1 VEASAAGMPSRQR
14 SDDPVLEPVEA
25 AAVACK
31 LCKCA
36 SRARYPAAIPRTRA
50 YTCGRQLNN
59 TRPPAQP
66 RASIRMYIHRF
77 MLTRTR
83 RGSYSTYSGIYVW
96 EASLKAAADGPDHL
110 ALDFYKSYDASD
122 HEPHIYF
129 DTWEKMLQVVP
140 RAFIVGCSMMV
151 ANGPANRHADDYI
164 KATNNTQLDCYED
177 IVWFSPACRQNTSK
191 CIPSLVQYNYNM
203 WIQQA
208 FFLNIPIAL
217 IWVAGGTPL
226 YDSVYYG
233 SVQQGRFLF
242 GWYQPDDSLIDASGR
257 LPIRVQLPANN
268 ALEHSQ
274 GIFRTGNADFF
285 PRNYIWNKLIDV
297 DRFSW
302 YLMSRMSF
310 YSQDMDNMMIR
321 SRQLK
326 NQKLATDAAIRQSA
340 CDWITSNQDRWKSWL
355 PAECDAGSYTSN
367 LVDCTPCQAGRFC
380 PGPLH
385 EMVTCPSGSFCPF
398 KSSAPILCPGGG
410 TTLFPGATSVDDCT
424 KCPPGKYDI
433 AGACASASEMV
444 GWVVIPAVAAAIGFM
459 LAGYKGYRMINRG
472 SGDSRR
478 LIGAPTGTPAC
489 QRDLPHPLRRKYQ
502 VVQVLGSGAFGV
514 VLEAWQMSNG
524 TRTARRAIKLV
535 HAQRT
540 TLTAKELRRL
550 DRESL
555 LLSQLMQEK
564 FIVNY
569 VESGR
574 SEDLQVYWCVMEL
587 IEGRPMDVVL
597 NSHGPLSETH
607 AIKLG
612 LDMCSALKSMHN
624 LGVIHRDVKPANIMR
639 VEGSLIYRT
648 EASTTHE
655 GTVTGNLR
663 TMQSQTG
670 SLAEGEATKSIA
682 SKGIFTSQNGET
694 TSESKGRRE
703 IFKFAEEK
711 VDAAFAF
718 GNGTAVQT
726 VVSTSTKGAGH
737 HRGRRGSSVTPSGR
751 AEITYKLIDLGTAVA
766 VGDAGEE
773 DELASFMTVTQLEFA
788 GTPAYSPPESFIDA
802 KTVNFY
808 SDVWSLSASIF
819 HLVAG
824 RLPFEVSSVAAAASL
839 IGDMT
844 KPTPDIRDCVSEEK
858 RSTISQAFAQVLAKG
873 LEKDPRKRYQ
883 TVDDM
888 ATDLYGCLVSRGEG
902 VYTAFISYRVASE
915 KFHAQLLY
923 QLLNNTVTPAGN
935 RVIVYL
941 DVKRLVKGEDWE
953 QGFALGLLNSL
964 VAVPLV
970 SKGLLEPLVELHG
983 TEDDRQD
990 NLLKEL
996 VIMQVRPKS
1005 GT

>member
-1 VEASAAGMPSRQR
+1 MRGGRDMRIVGLWLVASVANTVIAVPNLTDVGLSPTCLYRNLSGPLKTLQYADKSTSTFKVPYASWASAQ
-14 SDDPVLEPVEA
+14 VLSQVVSIILKEYMGYSVE
-25 AAVACK
+25 
-31 LCKCA
+31 L
-36 SRARYPAAIPRTRA
+36 
-50 YTCGRQLNN
+50 LNN
-59 TRPPAQP
+59 AASSSSYPIWYMAGCVDPDDATCAVHDINFPKIHVSIETWQYGKDKAGTLPVDLRPTLVQVYDYP
-66 RASIRMYIHRF
+66 
-77 MLTRTR
+77 
-83 RGSYSTYSGIYVW
+83 TYTGFYVW
-96 EASLKAAADGPDHL
+96 EDTVNVAADGDDHL
-110 ALDFYKSYDASD
+110 ALDYFKAYDARL
-122 HEPHIYF
+122 HEPHVYF
-129 DTWEKMLQVVP
+129 DPWRKMLDLVP
-140 RAFIVGCSMMV
+140 SNYIVRCSAMGPTSSFNRRA
-151 ANGPANRHADDYI
+151 ADYI
-164 KATNNTQLDCYED
+164 KATNNTQLDCLDD
-177 IVWFSPACRQNTSK
+177 IVWISPACRANTSK
-191 CIPSLVQYNYNM
+191 CVPTVVQYDYGKV
-203 WIQQA
+203 IQQI
-208 FFLNIPIAL
+208 FFLNMPAAL
-217 IWVAGGTPL
+217 VMVAYGTAEQ
-226 YDSVYYG
+226 DVVYYNAIHH
-233 SVQQGRFLF
+233 GRFLF

-310 YSQDMDNMMIR
+310 YSQDMDSMMIR

-682 SKGIFTSQNGET
+682 S
-694 TSESKGRRE
+694 
-703 IFKFAEEK
+703 
-711 VDAAFAF
+711 
-718 GNGTAVQT
+718 
-726 VVSTSTKGAGH
+726 
-737 HRGRRGSSVTPSGR
+737 
-751 AEITYKLIDLGTAVA
+751 
-766 VGDAGEE
+766 
-773 DELASFMTVTQLEFA
+773 
-788 GTPAYSPPESFIDA
+788 
-802 KTVNFY
+802 
-808 SDVWSLSASIF
+808 
-819 HLVAG
+819 
-824 RLPFEVSSVAAAASL
+824 
-839 IGDMT
+839 
-844 KPTPDIRDCVSEEK
+844 
-858 RSTISQAFAQVLAKG
+858 
-873 LEKDPRKRYQ
+873 
-883 TVDDM
+883 
-888 ATDLYGCLVSRGEG
+888 
-902 VYTAFISYRVASE
+902 
-915 KFHAQLLY
+915 
-923 QLLNNTVTPAGN
+923 
-935 RVIVYL
+935 
-941 DVKRLVKGEDWE
+941 
-953 QGFALGLLNSL
+953 
-964 VAVPLV
+964 
-970 SKGLLEPLVELHG
+970 
-983 TEDDRQD
+983 
-990 NLLKEL
+990 
-996 VIMQVRPKS
+996 
-1005 GT
+1005 